1 MNSYI
6 VLPPINWG
14 TSKIHVENTGKIPL
28 MFFSEAIHTHTNVHV
43 HKTNRHVQKKTYE
56 KTVPQS
62 TITWSDLRKL
72 NVQAKKV
79 HNESNLRS
87 GVPFVFVVSV
97 PFPTRQK
104 QKGRLIAGYNESKT
118 SIHNGAFILRT
129 GWRDALFAWNRICPA
144 QHQKKKKRVQEI
156 RNMSNIMDSTFP
168 SQRSRRIR

>member
-1 MNSYI
+1 MNSYN

-43 HKTNRHVQKKTYE
+43 HKTNTHVQKKTYE

-79 HNESNLRS
+79 HNES
-87 GVPFVFVVSV
+87 
-97 PFPTRQK
+97 
-104 QKGRLIAGYNESKT
+104 KT

-129 GWRDALFAWNRICPA
+129 GWRDALFGWNRICPA